1 MRRFAS
7 ILSLFTLAAR
17 RIWSQRLLMLCLLL
31 GVVVAV
37 GLLSSI
43 PLFADAAQN
52 KLLQGEL
59 TDTGSYREPFSFLW
73 RYIGAWH
80 GNVTWEQVGPVD
92 AYLREQAPAIVD
104 LPLETQVRHVATDK
118 MRLFPTQDAAF
129 IPDEPLLWASIGF
142 IAGLED
148 HIQLVE
154 GAGWGTGSE
163 GAPGEPVE
171 VLVSRST
178 AETLGLQV
186 GERYTLFSTG
196 QEQIPVRI
204 AGVWQAVDATDPIWF
219 YQPDAF
225 DEVLLTSESAFLDQI
240 LAENAPAALDAPVAT
255 AIWYQIYDGSR
266 VRPATVNGLLENVA
280 VVEARVTALLNNTT
294 LDASPVP
301 ALESYGRSANVLT
314 LVLTIFSLPVVGL
327 VVYFISLIA
336 GMVVRRGQSEIA
348 IMRSRGIT
356 RPRIVN
362 LYLLEGLL
370 IGALGLAG
378 GLLLGRW
385 MAQLMSRTRTFLDP
399 TLLTGG
405 LLAGNALPG
414 NGGSVLAGGE
424 PLAIVF
430 TPTSVG
436 YALVGVVLMLLALL
450 IPALIVSQH
459 SIVTLR
465 WEQAR
470 ALLAPLWQRY
480 FLDLFLLVLP
490 LYGWYQLSKQGT
502 IGLGSGNNDPF
513 SNPLLFLVPVLFCF
527 ALGLLFMRFFPLL
540 MKGLTWLAAWLPGT
554 TLLLMLRQLAR
565 SSALYVGPLL
575 LLTLTVSLATFTA
588 SMAVTLDEHLWDQV
602 YYKVGADLNLAELGE
617 STEETEGTTLVGQ
630 EEATDDAG
638 EDEPLWLF
646 LPVSEHLGVSGVQA
660 AARVGDYSA
669 TANIGG
675 RQQAGQIL
683 GIDRV
688 DFTQVAFFRPD
699 FAYSES
705 LGALMNRLA
714 LAPDGILV
722 SGNFLS
728 QQGLTVGDPLR
739 LTVGVAGDYAEA
751 EFTIV
756 GALGLFPTV
765 YPQDGPF
772 FVANLDHIHNALGGA
787 YPYDVW
793 LATDAAVDSGTIVEG
808 VRDLGLVV
816 VTAQDARETILVEQT
831 RPERQGL
838 FGLLSVG
845 FIAAALLTVI
855 GFLVYAVVSFQRRF
869 IELGMLRAIGLS
881 TRQMAAYLAGEL
893 AILILTGVALGAGLG
908 IWASTLFIPFFQ
920 VGTDKT
926 ALVPPFVVQVAWEQ
940 LGIILVIFG
949 AMFVLAVAVL
959 VLLLA
964 RMRVFEAV
972 KLGETV

>member
-1 MRRFAS
+1 
-7 ILSLFTLAAR
+7 
-17 RIWSQRLLMLCLLL
+17 MLCLLL

-59 TDTGSYREPFSFLW
+59 TDTGTYREPFSFLW

-104 LPLETQVRHVATDK
+104 LPLANQVRHMATDK
-118 MRLFPTQDAAF
+118 MRLFPTEDAAF

-142 IAGLED
+142 ITGLEEQ
-148 HIQLVE
+148 IQLVE
-154 GAGWGTGSE
+154 GSGWETGSD
-163 GAPGEPVE
+163 GAPGDPVE

-219 YQPDAF
+219 YQPESF
-225 DEVLLTSESAFLDQI
+225 DEVLLTSEGAFLDQI
-240 LAENAPAALDAPVAT
+240 VAEDAPPALEAPVAT
-255 AIWYQIYDGSR
+255 AVWYQIYDGSR
-266 VRPATVNGLLENVA
+266 VRPATVSGLLENVA

-327 VVYFISLIA
+327 VVYFVSLIA

-356 RPRIVN
+356 RPKILN

-370 IGALGLAG
+370 IGILGLGG

-399 TLLTGG
+399 AILTGG
-405 LLAGNALPG
+405 LLT
-414 NGGSVLAGGE
+414 GSALAGGE

-430 TPTSVG
+430 TPTSLA

-450 IPALIVSQH
+450 IPALIVSEH

-490 LYGWYQLSKQGT
+490 LYGWYQLTKQGT
-502 IGLGSGNNDPF
+502 IGLGSGENDPF

-617 STEETEGTTLVGQ
+617 STEETEETTLVGQ
-630 EEATDDAG
+630 EEDADEAD

-646 LPVSEHLGVSGVQA
+646 LPVSEHLDVSGVEA

-699 FAYSES
+699 FAYNES

-756 GALGLFPTV
+756 GSLGLFPTL

-772 FVANLDHIHNALGGA
+772 FVANLDHIHNALGGT

-793 LATDAAVDSGTIVEG
+793 LATDAAVDSGAIVEG

-816 VTAQDARETILVEQT
+816 VTAQDAREAVLVEQT

-881 TRQMAAYLAGEL
+881 TRQMGAYLAGEL
-893 AILILTGVALGAGLG
+893 AILIVTGVALGSGLG
-908 IWASTLFIPFFQ
+908 IWASTLFIPYFQ

-940 LGIILVIFG
+940 LGIILIIFC
-949 AMFVLAVAVL
+949 AMFVVAVLVL